1 MNCKCIR
8 EIHVRENRRATIR
21 NGESRDTVYIRHQA
35 RKNED
40 KQSKKTPPPT
50 MKTEKMNKTDHIK
63 KEDINK

>member
-40 KQSKKTPPPT
+40 KQSKKKPPNNENRKDEQNGP
-50 MKTEKMNKTDHIK
+50 HK
-63 KEDINK
+63 KKKI

>member
-21 NGESRDTVYIRHQA
+21 NGESIDTVYIRHQA

-40 KQSKKTPPPT
+40 KESNPPPPT

-63 KEDINK
+63 KRRYK